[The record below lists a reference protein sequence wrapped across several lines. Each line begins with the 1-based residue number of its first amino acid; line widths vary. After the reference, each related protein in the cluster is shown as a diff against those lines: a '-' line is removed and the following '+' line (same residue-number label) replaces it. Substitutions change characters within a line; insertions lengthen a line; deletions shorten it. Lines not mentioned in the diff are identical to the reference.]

1 MYQKNDNVFKNA
13 MQIYLEAIKLVEE
26 QKTSRARYLLEAE
39 DGDFMEAVN
48 SPLLAEHTKT
58 LLRGLKSLLLD

>member
-48 SPLLAEHTKT
+48 SPCWQSIQRPCFGA
-58 LLRGLKSLLLD
+58 